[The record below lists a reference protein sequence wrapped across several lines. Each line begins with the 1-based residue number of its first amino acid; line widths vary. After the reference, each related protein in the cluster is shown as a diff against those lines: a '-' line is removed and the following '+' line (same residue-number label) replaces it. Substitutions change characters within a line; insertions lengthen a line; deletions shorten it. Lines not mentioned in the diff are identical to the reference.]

1 MLQALRNG
9 VKSPI
14 MKVFLIFLAGGFALW
29 GVGDMTTGLIGG
41 SDKAISAG
49 DESLSPR
56 EVAVE
61 FDRTRRNYLPNAT
74 MGEALQSGLLGEV
87 AGSLARDVVFKAEA
101 NSLGLTVT
109 RAMQRAEVAREPSF
123 KDANDEFSQTRF
135 ISVLA
140 GAGLS
145 EADYL
150 ERVSTALRRE
160 QIVDALA
167 AGAAQ
172 PAAVARTLTAFELER
187 RNARIVSFPVD
198 TDSIAIPTDDQLAS
212 WFEEVKSRYDAPA
225 LRSAR
230 VGSIEPQM
238 FADGIDIS
246 DSAIETA
253 YADRL
258 DEFTTPESRRV
269 RQMVFDDMDTA
280 QTALSR
286 VSGGEDF
293 AAVASDMLGWSED
306 DITLGL
312 VTRRDLEGAVG
323 DAVFD
328 ASAGEVAG
336 PAESVFGVHLL
347 VVDEIIEGLGRT
359 GVVGIVK
366 GRAPGPMIGLRC
378 DIDALPMQERTGLPY
393 ASTNTGKMHA
403 CGHDGHTAMLL
414 ATAKVLAETRDF
426 AGSVALI
433 FQPAEEGGGGGREMV
448 VEGLFDKAPCETVWG
463 LHNMPDQPLGTFTS
477 LTGGA
482 MAGIGLTGLAAW
494 FDWRMALLL
503 GAADATFDDEA
514 PARARRAED
523 GLTFDVRFEDEIP
536 PSDPETMMARVN
548 DRIGAW
554 VEADPDQ
561 WLWLHG
567 RWKRR
572 ARGEQVRAA
581 RAEAEKAAAGKA
593 GSQGG

>member
-87 AGSLARDVVFKAEA
+87 AGSLARDVVFRAEA
-101 NSLGLTVT
+101 SSLGLTVT
-109 RAMQRAEVAREPSF
+109 REMQRAEVGREPSF

-140 GAGLS
+140 AAGLS
-145 EADYL
+145 EAEYL
-150 ERVSTALRRE
+150 ERVGTALRRE

-172 PAAVARTLTAFELER
+172 PAVARTLTAFELER

-198 TDSIAIPTDDQLAS
+198 ADSIAIPTDDQLAS

-312 VTRRDLEGAVG
+312 VTRSDLEGAVG

-328 ASAGEVAG
+328 AGAGEVAG

-347 VVDEIIEGLGRT
+347 VVDEIIEGGETSLDEVREDILAALRLEAATDLIYDKVNELEDKIASGATLDEAFASINGTVVTLTDIDRRGADIDGQPVAGDASEIGQDSLVLEAIWAADIDEI
-359 GVVGIVK
+359 GVVEEGTDDMFFVVEVTGESDPRERNLDEVRSRAVVDWQTVEAIKAARESAESAIEAGGIF
-366 GRAPGPMIGLRC
+366 
-378 DIDALPMQERTGLPY
+378 D
-393 ASTNTGKMHA
+393 S
-403 CGHDGHTAMLL
+403 
-414 ATAKVLAETRDF
+414 AETTADF
-426 AGSVALI
+426 
-433 FQPAEEGGGGGREMV
+433 RR
-448 VEGLFDKAPCETVWG
+448 
-463 LHNMPDQPLGTFTS
+463 N
-477 LTGGA
+477 
-482 MAGIGLTGLAAW
+482 GIGLDHEAARLIATAVFEQDSGEARVVETGTEAIAV
-494 FDWRMALLL
+494 RTETIMP
-503 GAADATFDDEA
+503 ADDDE
-514 PARARRAED
+514 
-523 GLTFDVRFEDEIP
+523 L
-536 PSDPETMMARVN
+536 
-548 DRIGAW
+548 DRSTTW
-554 VEADPDQ
+554 WEM
-561 WLWLHG
+561 
-567 RWKRR
+567 
-572 ARGEQVRAA
+572 
-581 RAEAEKAAAGKA
+581 
-593 GSQGG
+593 